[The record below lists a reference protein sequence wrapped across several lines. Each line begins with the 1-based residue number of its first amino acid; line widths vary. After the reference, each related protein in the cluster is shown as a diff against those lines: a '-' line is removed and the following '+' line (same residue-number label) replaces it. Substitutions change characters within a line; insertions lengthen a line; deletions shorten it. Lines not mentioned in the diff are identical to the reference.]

1 MGFFTLVSV
10 MNKQSDRGQK
20 EQSNKTIYPDT
31 RVTRLRHLFVRQQ
44 ERKGGG
50 GEKNQKV
57 PLITLIRQL
66 SPN

>member
-1 MGFFTLVSV
+1 

-20 EQSNKTIYPDT
+20 EQSNKTIHPDT
-31 RVTRLRHLFVRQQ
+31 GVTGLRHLFVRQQ

-57 PLITLIRQL
+57 PLIILIRQL
-66 SPN
+66 GPN